1 MSMTLKCTTHELLSL
16 TVATA
21 ALQNSAQQRDAASTA
36 SSWMPTQ
43 CISHLL
49 DNDTVQTN
57 KSSCRPERRAAGG
70 QSSKYDDICARSAL
84 LNKFDCILVGEEKGV
99 CH

>member
-16 TVATA
+16 TAATA
-21 ALQNSAQQRDAASTA
+21 GLQNSAQQRDAASTA
-36 SSWMPTQ
+36 SSFMPTR

-49 DNDTVQTN
+49 DNDTAQTN
-57 KSSCRPERRAAGG
+57 KSSCRPERRAVGG
-70 QSSKYDDICARSAL
+70 QFSMYDDICARSAS
-84 LNKFDCILVGEEKGV
+84 LNKFDCILVGEEKVV